1 MPCGPAV
8 LAAGALLF
16 AGPSPA
22 VRVDSSSSRTVTA
35 SIVTLPCGPSLPS
48 SASGCG
54 VSLKRRSSAE
64 REAIAEPMLPL
75 LVTEPEPV
83 NGDAVR
89 VALGPVLWLLD
100 GAASGIALT

>member
-1 MPCGPAV
+1 
-8 LAAGALLF
+8 
-16 AGPSPA
+16 
-22 VRVDSSSSRTVTA
+22 
-35 SIVTLPCGPSLPS
+35 
-48 SASGCG
+48 
-54 VSLKRRSSAE
+54 
-64 REAIAEPMLPL
+64 MLPL